1 MKTNEIMTYDS
12 CLDPMLTPYTPQLGR
27 STCGMW
33 IDELNFDVKQE
44 RSREAMPRRENRGAA
59 GSAQEFDIIP
69 VKLVRSPEERIRS
82 SSSE

>member
-1 MKTNEIMTYDS
+1 MKTNKITTYDG
-12 CLDPMLTPYTPQLGR
+12 CLDPILTPYTPQLGR

-44 RSREAMPRRENRGAA
+44 RSREAMPRRENRGAG

-69 VKLVRSPEERIRS
+69 AKLVRPPKERTRS